1 MYSGIMFIFK
11 GILGIIFGL
20 LLIFIPDFMKGT
32 FLTLFTL
39 ILVAACLISFLFA
52 VTSRQTDTL
61 FWFLVSGAIVVL
73 LILRFF
79 IPDIFAAFFAI
90 AIAGWALITGVWDL
104 EKFICSNRRF
114 YLIMGGLS
122 VISLVL
128 IALALR
134 YLPYLRT
141 AYITTICGIFAV
153 VFGVFALILGEMI
166 LRERIPSCLLPP
178 EQKTQK

>member
-11 GILGIIFGL
+11 GLLGIIFGL
-20 LLIFIPDFMKGT
+20 LLIFMPDFMRGT

-39 ILVAACLISFLFA
+39 ILIAACLISFMFA

-61 FWFLVSGAIVVL
+61 FWFLISGAIVVL

-79 IPDIFAAFFAI
+79 IPDVFAAFFAI

-104 EKFICSNRRF
+104 EKYIHSHRRF
-114 YLIMGGLS
+114 YLIIGGLS
-122 VISLVL
+122 LVSLAL

-134 YLPYLRT
+134 YLPYLR
-141 AYITTICGIFAV
+141 AGYITTICGIFAV
-153 VFGVFALILGEMI
+153 VFGIFALILGEMI
-166 LRERIPSCLLPP
+166 LRGRIPTCLMPS
-178 EQKTQK
+178 EQKT